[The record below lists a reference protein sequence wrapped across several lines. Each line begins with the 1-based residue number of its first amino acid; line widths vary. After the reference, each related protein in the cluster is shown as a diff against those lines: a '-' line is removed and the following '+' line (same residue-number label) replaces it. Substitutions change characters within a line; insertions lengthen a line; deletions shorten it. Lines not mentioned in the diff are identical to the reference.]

1 MNFLEEANNI
11 KEEVIRIRRDLH
23 MYPELNFDLFRTSE
37 KVKEFLKKENIE
49 YYETAK
55 TGICAIIK
63 GNGDK
68 TVALRADMDALP
80 IQEVKET
87 EYISRSENKMH
98 ACGHDVHTAILMGAA
113 KILNGMKEDLKGN
126 VKLLFEPAEETTGGA
141 QTMIDEG
148 VLNNPEV
155 SAVFGIHVEPEIEVG
170 KIGIKRDVVNA
181 ASNPFTIKII
191 GKGGHGA
198 YPHRSIDP
206 IVIASNVVTTLQNVV
221 SREISAV
228 YPAVISIG
236 TIKGGTAQNIIP
248 EFVEI
253 SGIMRT
259 MTLEH
264 RKYVKDRLV
273 EITEGICT
281 SMRAKCE
288 IQIDESYPCLYNDDK
303 TIDILQNAAEEVIGK
318 ENVIGLKYPAM
329 GVESF
334 AYFSL
339 EKPSAFYFLGTR
351 NESKDII
358 YPLHNSKFDVDEEC
372 MVTGIAIQC
381 KSVVDFL
388 NGYSI

>member
-1 MNFLEEANNI
+1 MNFLQKANNI
-11 KEEVIRIRRDLH
+11 KEEVIGIRRDLH
-23 MYPELNFDLFRTSE
+23 MYPELDFELFRTSK
-37 KVKEFLKKENIE
+37 KVKEFLDKENIE

-55 TGICAIIK
+55 TGICALIK

-80 IQEVKET
+80 IQET
-87 EYISRSENKMH
+87 NDIEYASKSENKMH
-98 ACGHDVHTAILMGAA
+98 ACGHDVHTAILLGAT
-113 KILNGMKEDLKGN
+113 KILNSMKGELNGN
-126 VKLLFEPAEETTGGA
+126 IKLLFEPAEETTGGA
-141 QTMIDEG
+141 QIMINEG
-148 VLNNPEV
+148 ALNNPEV
-155 SAVFGIHVEPEIEVG
+155 DAIFALHVEPEIQVG

-198 YPHRSIDP
+198 YPHRSVDP
-206 IVIASNVVTTLQNVV
+206 IVIASNVITTLQNVV

-248 EFVEI
+248 ESVEI
-253 SGIMRT
+253 SGIIRT

-273 EITEGICT
+273 EITEGICS

-288 IQIDESYPCLYNDDK
+288 IQIEESYPCLYNDDN
-303 TIDILQNAAEEVIGK
+303 TVDILQNAAADIMGK
-318 ENVIGLKYPAM
+318 ENIIALKHPAM

-339 EKPSAFYFLGTR
+339 KKPSAFYFLGVR
-351 NESKDII
+351 NEANDVM

-372 MVTGIAIQC
+372 LVTGIALQC
-381 KSVVDFL
+381 KAAVDFL
-388 NGYSI
+388 NGYGI

>member
-1 MNFLEEANNI
+1 MNFLQKANNI

-23 MYPELNFDLFRTSE
+23 MYPELDFDLFRTSE
-37 KVKEFLKKENIE
+37 KIKKILQKENIE
-49 YYETAK
+49 YYETVK
-55 TGICAIIK
+55 TGICAIIRGK
-63 GNGDK
+63 GDK

-80 IQEVKET
+80 MQELKET
-87 EYISRSENKMH
+87 EYTSKSENKMH

-113 KILNGMKEDLKGN
+113 KVLNSMKEDLKGN

-141 QTMIDEG
+141 QIMINEG

-155 SAVFGIHVEPEIEVG
+155 SAVFGLHVEPEIEVG

-206 IVIASNVVTTLQNVV
+206 IIIAANVITTLQNVV

-303 TIDILQNAAEEVIGK
+303 TVDILQGAAEKIIGK
-318 ENVIGLKYPAM
+318 ENIIGLKHPAM

-358 YPLHNSKFDVDEEC
+358 YPLHNSKFDVDEDSII
-372 MVTGIAIQC
+372 TGIAIQC
-381 KSVVDFL
+381 KSAVDFL